1 MSKVIFLIDDS
12 QVMLSS
18 LKQIMELS
26 GFRVET
32 AINGQHAMDRVKS
45 GFKPDLIITDI
56 NMPEMSGLEF
66 IRLVRTHLRFTP
78 ILVFSTENQTTKR
91 DEAKKLGATGWI
103 TKPVSGADLLK
114 VIKQI
119 LPGA

>member
-1 MSKVIFLIDDS
+1 MSKIIFLIDDS

-18 LKQIMELS
+18 MKQIMEIS

-32 AINGQHAMDRVKS
+32 ATNGQHAMDRVKS

-56 NMPEMSGLEF
+56 NMPEMNGLDF
-66 IRLVRTHLRFTP
+66 IRLVRTQLKFTP
-78 ILVFSTENQTTKR
+78 ILVFSTENQTAKR

-103 TKPVSGADLLK
+103 TKPVSGTDLLK